1 MANGAPKQS
10 EEEFGGATGVME
22 SGLLR
27 VLKQSSKSSDTGGW
41 RAIADEMKVDVLAQP
56 PAAPEV
62 AAPAPEVIA
71 DSDELIELVPEV
83 AAEPEVAPQIAP
95 EVAPQIAPEIPAA
108 PLVVA
113 APQPPAARG
122 RSRVMVGAGIVAAL
136 VVVADAS
143 MFFLHR
149 RDVARRAATRA
160 TVTPPA
166 TAERPSKL
174 PTYMVLPDHVAWP
187 QPAPEPPAA
196 PAIDAPAA
204 EPPDALVVAR
214 SHRHSHHHH
223 SRR

>member
-1 MANGAPKQS
+1 YRGCTRCRMYRSAAPIRRSRMANGAPKQS

-108 PLVVA
+108 
-113 APQPPAARG
+113 
-122 RSRVMVGAGIVAAL
+122 
-136 VVVADAS
+136 
-143 MFFLHR
+143 
-149 RDVARRAATRA
+149 
-160 TVTPPA
+160 
-166 TAERPSKL
+166 
-174 PTYMVLPDHVAWP
+174 
-187 QPAPEPPAA
+187 
-196 PAIDAPAA
+196 
-204 EPPDALVVAR
+204 
-214 SHRHSHHHH
+214 
-223 SRR
+223 